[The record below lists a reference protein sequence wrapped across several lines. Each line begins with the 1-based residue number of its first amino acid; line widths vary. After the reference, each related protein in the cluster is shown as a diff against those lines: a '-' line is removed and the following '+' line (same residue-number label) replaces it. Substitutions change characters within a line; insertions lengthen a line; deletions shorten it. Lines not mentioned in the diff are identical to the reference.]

1 MATDF
6 DQRRNDILEVVIETY
21 ISTASPVGSALI
33 SRKMRRGLSSATIRN
48 VMAELEEG
56 GLLEHPHTSAGRVP
70 TDRGYR
76 YYVNSLMEVVRLS
89 PEESKRLAQ
98 IVNPHELELD
108 QLFERVSE
116 VLAQLSHEAAF
127 VVAPTVKHS
136 TVKQIEL
143 LPLGLHRLLCV
154 LVAQEA
160 MVSHVV
166 DVEEPIS
173 RDEALSLAHFLNTEL
188 VGLSTQELLV
198 SLERRLLA
206 VNDSFYHL
214 IKRALAILQT
224 ALATE
229 PEEHF
234 FMEGTM
240 YLFEQPEFL
249 QHPQRAH
256 ELLRHLELGRELLER
271 MRAELTALPA
281 RTEHRPRRSGETTSG
296 ARQPGMTS
304 ERVCVRIGREV
315 EIDGLQ
321 DCSYVL
327 APFGIQQTVLGGVGV
342 LGPKRMDYRRIR
354 ALVDGVADLMTD
366 AMTQWGAD

>member
-1 MATDF
+1 MVNNF
-6 DQRRNDILEVVIETY
+6 DQRRNDILEAVIETY
-21 ISTASPVGSALI
+21 INTASPVGSLLI
-33 SRKMRRGLSSATIRN
+33 SRKMRKNLSSATIRN
-48 VMAELEEG
+48 VMAELEG
-56 GLLEHPHTSAGRVP
+56 AGLLEQPHTSAGRVP

-76 YYVNSLMEVVRLS
+76 YYVNSLMEVARLS
-89 PEESKRLAQ
+89 PEESRRLAQ
-98 IVNPHELELD
+98 IVSSRELDLD

-160 MVSHVV
+160 MASHVV
-166 DVEEPIS
+166 DIEEPIS
-173 RDEALSLAHFLNTEL
+173 RDEALSLAHFLNSEL

-234 FMEGTM
+234 FMEGAT

-249 QHPQRAH
+249 QSPRKAH
-256 ELLRHLELGRELLER
+256 ELLRHLELRRELLER
-271 MRAELTALPA
+271 MRVELASLPV
-281 RTEHRPRRSGETTSG
+281 REHRPRSGGSG
-296 ARQPGMTS
+296 RQPGMTS
-304 ERVCVRIGREV
+304 ERICVRIGREV
-315 EIDGLQ
+315 DIDGLE

-327 APFGIQQTVLGGVGV
+327 APFGVQHTVLGGVGV
-342 LGPKRMDYRRIR
+342 LGPKRMDYRRVR
-354 ALVDGVADLMTD
+354 ALVDGMAELMTD
-366 AMTQWGAD
+366 AMAQWGMG